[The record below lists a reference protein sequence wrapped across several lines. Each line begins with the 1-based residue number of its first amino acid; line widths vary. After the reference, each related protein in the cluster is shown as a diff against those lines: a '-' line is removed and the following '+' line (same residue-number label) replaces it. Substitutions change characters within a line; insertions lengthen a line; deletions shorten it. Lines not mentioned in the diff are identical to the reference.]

1 MTLTQL
7 IILSLATYRVSLL
20 FSSERGPGK
29 LFLRLRQWIKREAK
43 QHPALKKTD
52 LHEGIECPLCV
63 SVWSS
68 AAIVAL
74 FVFQYAMPEMVKMAF
89 SLLIYM
95 LAVSGLAVCLHRLFT
110 KSLKK

>member
-7 IILSLATYRVSLL
+7 IILGLATYRVSLL

-52 LHEGIECPLCV
+52 LHEGIECPLCLSITFGAV
-63 SVWSS
+63 
-68 AAIVAL
+68 IIL
-74 FVFQYAMPEMVKMAF
+74 LFQYQPQMPEPLKTGT

-110 KSLKK
+110 KNLKK